1 MRLPEMLQFGFMQRA
16 LLAGVVI
23 GAVAPAI
30 GTFLVMRRL
39 SLFGDTLAHVSLAGV
54 AAGLLWNVYPLLS
67 ALGFSLL
74 AAGAMERL
82 RRAYPRHGELALA
95 TTLSAGIGLAAVL
108 ISLYRGAG
116 DLLAYLFG
124 NIVTISWPDVA
135 VVAGAGTAALAA
147 VMWLYDDLVSAALDE
162 ELASI
167 AGLPIRALGLLFA
180 LLTAA
185 TVAVTMRL
193 VGVLLVSS
201 LMVLPVAAALQ
212 LARSFRGVVAW
223 AIAIGEMAV
232 IGGLTLAFY
241 LDLAPGGTVVLT
253 AVALLLG
260 ALAAARRVRRR
271 AGERR
276 LGAKTVG

>member
-1 MRLPEMLQFGFMQRA
+1 MPEILQFGFMQRA
-16 LLAGVVI
+16 LLAGIVI

-30 GTFLVMRRL
+30 GTFLVLRRL
-39 SLFGDTLAHVSLAGV
+39 SLFGETLAHVSLAGV
-54 AAGLLWNVYPLLS
+54 AAGFLWNIYPVLS
-67 ALGFSLL
+67 ALGLSLL
-74 AAGAMERL
+74 AAGAIERL
-82 RRAYPRHGELALA
+82 RRAYPRHGEVALA

-108 ISLYRGAG
+108 ISLYRGSG

-124 NIVTISWPDVA
+124 NIVTISWPDVI
-135 VVAGAGTAALAA
+135 VVAGAGLVALAA
-147 VMWLYDDLVSAALDE
+147 VYWLYHDLISAALDE

-167 AGLPIRALGLLFA
+167 AGLPVRALGLLFA

-212 LARSFRGVVAW
+212 LSRSFRAVVIW
-223 AIAIGEMAV
+223 AIVLGEAAV
-232 IGGLTLAFY
+232 VVGLALAFY

-260 ALAAARRVRRR
+260 ALAAAKGVRRR
-271 AGERR
+271 AGEHRS
-276 LGAKTVG
+276 GVKSTQ